1 MTKSHKEK
9 ERVMTRIQ
17 GLVGL
22 VVLAGVAGA
31 TLTQHKDTTVSSAS
45 RVTAPRAGAA
55 AGVILRTVAVG
66 VQPIDVQVDEQTSRA
81 FVLNNGDNSVSVLDT
96 RTGALLGTVSFKSLR
111 SGPVAVSMT
120 IDARAGRV
128 VIINGDKSVSAL
140 DARTGRLLYT
150 VPSGGASQQVV
161 VNTRTGRIFVSNW
174 GDFAVSPRRPD
185 VDVFKG
191 GNTVT
196 VIDTRTGRHVGTIHV
211 NGNPSTMA
219 VDERTGRVFV
229 YSDGD
234 SFPGYTKLV
243 STLNGMSGRL
253 LRTVV
258 VAHDPRGRNPSQGA
272 GNIVVDEQS
281 GRVFVSSAYA
291 DSVSMLDATSGRLLR
306 TVGGTQP
313 GPMAVDTHTRRV
325 FVLNGGGGGTPNGA
339 VTILDSA
346 TGRVVGNTPVGR
358 MSAGTPVTP
367 VVDTRTRRVF
377 VANNGSGTVS
387 VLDAHGGAL
396 LRTVTVGPHPFVM
409 AVDGRSSRVFVTSL
423 GAMDAAGHLTGPGSV
438 SVLDARNGALLR
450 TLPVG
455 VEPAVIAVDERAGR
469 AFVVNVAGDSHDALA
484 AARSLVP
491 GLPRPAPPCN
501 SYGQVSTR
509 CRLAPGSVTVLD
521 ATR

>member
-1 MTKSHKEK
+1 MM
-9 ERVMTRIQ
+9 MTRTQ

-22 VVLAGVAGA
+22 VLLAGMAGA
-31 TLTQHKDTTVSSAS
+31 TLTQHRDTTVRSAGH
-45 RVTAPRAGAA
+45 VTAPHAGAA
-55 AGVILRTVAVG
+55 AGAIVRTVTVG
-66 VQPIDVQVDEQTSRA
+66 VQPIDAQVDEQTGRA
-81 FVLNNGDNSVSVLDT
+81 FILNNGDSSVSVLDT
-96 RTGALLGTVSFKSLR
+96 RTGAPLGIVSFKSPR

-128 VIINGDKSVSAL
+128 IIINHDKSVSAL
-140 DARTGRLLYT
+140 DAWTGRLLYT

-211 NGNPSTMA
+211 NGNPSAMA

-234 SFPGYTKLV
+234 GFPGYTKLV
-243 STLNGMSGRL
+243 STLDGASGRL
-253 LRTVV
+253 LRAVV
-258 VAHDPRGRNPSQGA
+258 VAHDPRGPNMPSQGA
-272 GNIVVDEQS
+272 GDIVVDDQS
-281 GRVFVSSAYA
+281 GHVFVSSAYA

-306 TVGGTQP
+306 TVGGTRP

-325 FVLNGGGGGTPNGA
+325 FVLNGGGGTSNGV

-358 MSAGTPVTP
+358 LALPVTP
-367 VVDTRTRRVF
+367 VVDTRTGRVF
-377 VANNGSGTVS
+377 VANDGGGTGSVS
-387 VLDAHGGAL
+387 VLDARSGAL

-423 GAMDAAGHLTGPGSV
+423 GAMDAAGHLTGSGSV
-438 SVLDARNGALLR
+438 SVLDAQSGMLLR
-450 TLPVG
+450 TVPVG

-469 AFVVNVAGDSHDALA
+469 AFVVNVAGDSHDTLA

>member
-1 MTKSHKEK
+1 MM
-9 ERVMTRIQ
+9 MTRAQ

-22 VVLAGVAGA
+22 VVLAGMAGA
-31 TLTQHKDTTVSSAS
+31 TLTQHRDTTVSSAS
-45 RVTAPRAGAA
+45 HVTAPHAGAA
-55 AGVILRTVAVG
+55 GAIVRTVTVG
-66 VQPIDVQVDEQTSRA
+66 VQPIDAQVDEQTGRA
-81 FVLNNGDNSVSVLDT
+81 FILNNGDSSVSVLDT
-96 RTGALLGTVSFKSLR
+96 RTGALVRAVSFKSPR

-128 VIINGDKSVSAL
+128 VIINHDKSVSAL
-140 DARTGRLLYT
+140 DARTGRFLYT

-234 SFPGYTKLV
+234 GFPGYTKLV
-243 STLNGMSGRL
+243 STLDGASGRL
-253 LRTVV
+253 LRAVV
-258 VAHDPRGRNPSQGA
+258 VAHDPHGQHMPSQG
-272 GNIVVDEQS
+272 GGDIVVDDQS
-281 GRVFVSSAYA
+281 GRVFVSSTYA

-306 TVGGTQP
+306 TVGGTHP
-313 GPMAVDTHTRRV
+313 GPMVVDTHTRRV
-325 FVLNGGGGGTPNGA
+325 FVLNGGNNGGGTSNGA

-358 MSAGTPVTP
+358 LALPVTP
-367 VVDTRTRRVF
+367 VVDTRTGRVF
-377 VANNGSGTVS
+377 VANDGGGTGSVS
-387 VLDAHGGAL
+387 VLDARSGAL

-455 VEPAVIAVDERAGR
+455 VEPAVVAVDERAGR

>member
-1 MTKSHKEK
+1 
-9 ERVMTRIQ
+9 
-17 GLVGL
+17 
-22 VVLAGVAGA
+22 
-31 TLTQHKDTTVSSAS
+31 
-45 RVTAPRAGAA
+45 
-55 AGVILRTVAVG
+55 
-66 VQPIDVQVDEQTSRA
+66 VD
-81 FVLNNGDNSVSVLDT
+81 
-96 RTGALLGTVSFKSLR
+96 
-111 SGPVAVSMT
+111 
-120 IDARAGRV
+120 
-128 VIINGDKSVSAL
+128 
-140 DARTGRLLYT
+140 
-150 VPSGGASQQVV
+150 
-161 VNTRTGRIFVSNW
+161 TRTGRIFVSNW

-196 VIDTRTGRHVGTIHV
+196 VLDTRTGRHVGTIHV
-211 NGNPSTMA
+211 NGNPSAMA

-234 SFPGYTKLV
+234 GFPGYTKLV
-243 STLNGMSGRL
+243 STLDGASGRR
-253 LRTVV
+253 LRAVV
-258 VAHDPRGRNPSQGA
+258 VAHDPRGPNMPSQGA
-272 GNIVVDEQS
+272 GDIVVDEQS
-281 GRVFVSSAYA
+281 GRVFVSSPYA
-291 DSVSMLDATSGRLLR
+291 DSVSMLDGTSGRLLR

-313 GPMAVDTHTRRV
+313 RPLAVDTHTRRV
-325 FVLNGGGGGTPNGA
+325 FVLNGGGGGTSNGV

-358 MSAGTPVTP
+358 LALPVTP
-367 VVDTRTRRVF
+367 VVDTRTGRVF
-377 VANNGSGTVS
+377 VANDGGGTGSVS
-387 VLDAHGGAL
+387 VLDAPSGAL

-455 VEPAVIAVDERAGR
+455 VEPAVVAVDERAGR

-491 GLPRPAPPCN
+491 GLPRSAPPCN

>member
-1 MTKSHKEK
+1 
-9 ERVMTRIQ
+9 MTRIQ

-55 AGVILRTVAVG
+55 AGVIVRTVTVG
-66 VQPIDVQVDEQTSRA
+66 VQLIDAQVDEQTGRA
-81 FVLNNGDNSVSVLDT
+81 FILNNGDSSVSVLDT
-96 RTGALLGTVSFKSLR
+96 RTGAPLGIVSFKSPR

-128 VIINGDKSVSAL
+128 VIINHDKSVSVL
-140 DARTGRLLYT
+140 DARTGRLVYT
-150 VPSGGASQQVV
+150 VPSGGASDSVIV
-161 VNTRTGRIFVSNW
+161 DTRTGRIFVSNW

-211 NGNPSTMA
+211 NGNPSAMA

-234 SFPGYTKLV
+234 GFPGYTKLV
-243 STLNGMSGRL
+243 STLDGASGRL
-253 LRTVV
+253 LRAVV
-258 VAHDPRGRNPSQGA
+258 VAHDPRGPNMPSQGA
-272 GNIVVDEQS
+272 GDIVVDEQS
-281 GRVFVSSAYA
+281 GHVFVSSAYA
-291 DSVSMLDATSGRLLR
+291 DSVSMLDGTSGRLLR
-306 TVGGTQP
+306 TVGGTRP

-325 FVLNGGGGGTPNGA
+325 FVLNGGNNGGGTPNGA

-367 VVDTRTRRVF
+367 VVDTRTGRVF
-377 VANNGSGTVS
+377 VANNASGTVS
-387 VLDAHGGAL
+387 VLDARGGAL